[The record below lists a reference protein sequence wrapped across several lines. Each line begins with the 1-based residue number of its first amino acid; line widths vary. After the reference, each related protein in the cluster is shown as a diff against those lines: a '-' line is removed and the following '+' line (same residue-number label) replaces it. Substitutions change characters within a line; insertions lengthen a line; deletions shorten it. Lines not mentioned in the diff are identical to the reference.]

1 MPNLDCDIKSH
12 TATVPERYDFINYVD
27 HAMKF
32 SHTWILLLGLCSLN
46 VAYGMR
52 CGHNLVELGDYKEK
66 VLELCGEPESVERR
80 SKLAGSTLYFPHRTL
95 DIQQYEEI
103 KIEEWVYNFGHSR
116 LKQYLRFE
124 NGELKEIK
132 TLGRGN

>member
-1 MPNLDCDIKSH
+1 MKSIK
-12 TATVPERYDFINYVD
+12 
-27 HAMKF
+27 
-32 SHTWILLLGLCSLN
+32 TWILILGLSFFN

-52 CGHNLVELGDYKEK
+52 CGHKLIELGDYKEK
-66 VLELCGEPESVERR
+66 VLELCGEPEFVERR

>member
-1 MPNLDCDIKSH
+1 MIYFKYK
-12 TATVPERYDFINYVD
+12 V
-27 HAMKF
+27 HAMKCCN
-32 SHTWILLLGLCSLN
+32 TWILILGLSFYN

-52 CGHNLVELGDYKEK
+52 CGHKLVELGDYKEE
-66 VLELCGEPESVERR
+66 VLERCGEPESVETRT
-80 SKLAGSTLYFPHRTL
+80 KLAGSTLHFPHRTL
-95 DIQQYEEI
+95 DIQQLEEI

-132 TLGRGN
+132 TLGRGH